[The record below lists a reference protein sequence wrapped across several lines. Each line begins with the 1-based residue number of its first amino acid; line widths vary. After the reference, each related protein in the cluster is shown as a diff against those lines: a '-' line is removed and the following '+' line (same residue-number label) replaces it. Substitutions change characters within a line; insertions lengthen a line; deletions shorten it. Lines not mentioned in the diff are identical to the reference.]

1 MFAHQI
7 GIELIA
13 RFRRGFNQARPT
25 LDEAQKM
32 AVARVAWVRQQQ
44 FFFGIDEQSRQ
55 QQQSP
60 RATRRDHN
68 AGRRNVQA
76 VLLLIPSGDGLA
88 QLGYAQGL
96 GIGGF
101 ARLQGL
107 LGRSHDGRGS
117 GEIGL
122 AYLHVDDVTTCGL

>member
-1 MFAHQI
+1 
-7 GIELIA
+7 
-13 RFRRGFNQARPT
+13 
-25 LDEAQKM
+25 M
-32 AVARVAWVRQQQ
+32 AVARIAWVRQQQ

-68 AGRRNVQA
+68 ARRRNVQA
-76 VLLLIPSGDGLA
+76 VLLLIPSRNGLA

-107 LGRSHDGRGS
+107 LGGGHDGRGG

-122 AYLHVDDVTTCGL
+122 AYFHVDDVTTCGL